1 MHSFNDKTGTEW
13 IIELHLGNA
22 MLIEAHD
29 FTHSLGNGEDPVRV
43 KFLTPQDD
51 LFNEVITNDA
61 ACFDMIW
68 CCCKEQAEKIG
79 VTNQY
84 EFAKRLTGK
93 SIADARLAFYEELPN
108 FFHRQETTLR
118 ALIKRFSSLQI
129 MATKKIGQAME
140 EELEHLDLEK
150 ILDLEIEK
158 AKTELAKVIQE
169 TNA

>member
-1 MHSFNDKTGTEW
+1 MHSFNDKEGTEW
-13 IIELHLGNA
+13 TIELNLGNA

-29 FTHSLGNGEDPVRV
+29 FTHSLGDGEEPVKI

-51 LFNEVITNDA
+51 LFTDVITNDA

-68 CCCKEQAEKIG
+68 CCCKEQAERIG
-79 VTNQY
+79 IKNQY

-118 ALIKRFSSLQI
+118 ALIKRFSSLQA
-129 MATKKIGQAME
+129 MASKKIGQAME
-140 EELEHLDLEK
+140 EELDHLDLEK
-150 ILDLEIEK
+150 MLDAEIEK
-158 AKTELAKVIQE
+158 AKAELAKVVRTTSE
-169 TNA
+169 